1 MSGAKGKFF
10 SIDFKSFNGKIP
22 FIITDVVSKLEE
34 NHSENYEGIFRK
46 NGSKQIVD
54 LLCQELDNG
63 KVQDWKEEYLDVY
76 VLAGTLSR
84 YFAKHSKSFDS
95 IINQEMQQK
104 LQEIYENYKNNE
116 EERISQ
122 YKDYFN
128 TQCTDGTR
136 KYSLAFF
143 LKYLHSV
150 SLNSEANLMHAGNL
164 STVFFINFFPMF
176 DETNSNKTQDMN
188 FYNGLKNSVNKEILQ
203 DLIEKGDVLLDE
215 ISSESFMS
223 DEDVQNFVF
232 TAPPEAKKKSF
243 SCLLV

>member
-10 SIDFKSFNGKIP
+10 STEFKTFNGKIP

-63 KVQDWKEEYLDVY
+63 KVQEWKDEYLDVY

-95 IINQEMQQK
+95 IIDQEMQQK
-104 LQEIYENYKNNE
+104 LQEIYENYKNNDD
-116 EERISQ
+116 ERITH
-122 YKDYFN
+122 YKDFFK
-128 TQCTDGTR
+128 TQCTDETR
-136 KYSLAFF
+136 KYSLIFF
-143 LKYLHSV
+143 LKYLHGV
-150 SLNSEANLMHAGNL
+150 SLHSEQNLMHAGNL

-176 DETNSNKTQDMN
+176 DETNSNKTQDIN
-188 FYNGLKNSVNKEILQ
+188 FYTGLKNSVNKEILQ
-203 DLIEKGDVLLDE
+203 DLIEKGDKLIDE
-215 ISSESFMS
+215 ISPELIMS
-223 DEDVQNFVF
+223 DEDIQNFVF
-232 TAPPEAKKKSF
+232 PSPPEPKKRSF
-243 SCLLV
+243 SCLLI